1 MKCILQDKMTKILL
15 LGYTGKMGIALNK
28 ILKED
33 YEIICKNSQDFDASN
48 FEQVKK
54 MVKEL
59 QPDIL
64 INTVAFHGI
73 DPCEKEPEKA
83 LAINTLHTK
92 LLAELSNEMNFLL
105 VHFSTDAIFN
115 NQKDKSYVESDT
127 PKPINLY
134 GFTKYGADCFIQA
147 IAKKYYIVRY
157 SLLFGENPRNNQLI
171 EKMTQKIKEGEEIG
185 MADDITCSPSYSIDI
200 AKEVK
205 RMLKSS
211 LPYGIYHIVNEGKAT
226 LYEIMVEVS
235 KNLKVDTSIKKASFR
250 DFNHLA
256 MKNTDTLLTSEKINA
271 LRPWKEAIKDYVFE
285 EFISKGN

>member
-1 MKCILQDKMTKILL
+1 MTKILL
-15 LGYTGKMGIALNK
+15 LGHTGKMGLALNK
-28 ILKED
+28 ILCDD
-33 YEIICKNSQDFDASN
+33 YEIIGKNSQDFDASN
-48 FEQVKK
+48 FEKVKE
-54 MVKEL
+54 MVKEV

-92 LLAELSNEMNFLL
+92 LLAELSNELDFLL

-134 GFTKYGADCFIQA
+134 GFTKYGADCFIQS
-147 IAKKYYIVRY
+147 IAKKYYVVRY
-157 SLLFGENPRNNQLI
+157 SLLFGKNPRNNQLI
-171 EKMTQKIKEGEEIG
+171 EKMTKKINEGEEIS

-205 RMLKSS
+205 RILKSS
-211 LPYGIYHIVNEGKAT
+211 LPYGVYHVVNEGKAT
-226 LYEIMVEVS
+226 LYDIMVEVS
-235 KNLKVDTSIKKASFR
+235 KTLNSDINIKKASFR

-271 LRPWKEAIKDYVFE
+271 LRSWKEAIKDYVFE

>member
-1 MKCILQDKMTKILL
+1 MLQDKMTKILL